1 MFKKNKNILYILVLL
16 ISALLA
22 FIIHFFTPLHSDDF
36 SYEIRGYSLTQQ
48 WDHYLTWS
56 GRLVANFISPLILL
70 IKNKVLIAII
80 QSLGMIAL
88 LHYISQLPKITSD
101 NIYKSPNLL
110 TFIIITSLF
119 WLYHPAL
126 GQAIFWITG
135 SANYMWTNLIMCVYL
150 LSLLK
155 YYYKEKFSYA
165 LPFLAL
171 IAGCS
176 NENATPIIMGF
187 TFLLLVSNAFINKK
201 IDFKLGIT
209 LILNIIGGAFL
220 ILSPGNQAR
229 LDRLE
234 AWHGVNWRGMSF
246 MDKLGRFNSNY
257 WEYLKYPVMFLVFLY
272 IIIYLL
278 QPIKIFNKD
287 KKISSLSI
295 SVIFALG
302 SFTSDFMMF
311 LSPQY
316 PPRSMSGAFLFLLIA
331 ISFAL
336 YNIVSLSH
344 KNIQLKYLQIAC
356 ASVLLLLFG
365 KEYFTKIF
373 PMYNSAFQQ
382 NKVQLAM
389 IKEFQEQEIKDVK
402 IPRIHF
408 ESNYPV
414 RIIFDLYEEPTTYA
428 KYYGFD
434 KVTFYSVN
442 FDFSKIRESN
452 SIIAN
457 KNLITEGG
465 LKNVYMYS
473 THNRTH
479 FAIELSK
486 EEVEALNGNY
496 KMFFHVFKN
505 TFNNFDIGVIKPVMY
520 NDRYFI
526 THHIDFKTSN
536 IRRINLGYFDTN
548 NWKIKYAEQSINL
561 KH

>member
-36 SYEIRGYSLTQQ
+36 SYEIRGYSLAQQ

-56 GRLVANFISPLILL
+56 GRLVANTISPIILL

-88 LHYISQLPKITSD
+88 LHYISQLPRIASD
-101 NIYKSPNLL
+101 NKFKTPNLFI
-110 TFIIITSLF
+110 FIIITSLF

-135 SANYMWTNLIMCVYL
+135 SANYMWTNLIICVYL
-150 LSLLK
+150 VMLLN
-155 YYYKEKFSYA
+155 YYYNGKFSYA

-176 NENATPIIMGF
+176 NENATPIIIVF
-187 TFLLLVSNAFINKK
+187 TFLILVSKAFLDKK
-201 IDFKLGIT
+201 LDVKLGLT
-209 LILNIIGGAFL
+209 FLLNTIGGAVL

-234 AWHGVNWRGMSF
+234 SWHKVNWRGMPF
-246 MDKLGRFNSNY
+246 MDKLGRFDSNY

-278 QPIKIFNKD
+278 QPIKLFNKD
-287 KKISSLSI
+287 KKISLLSI

-302 SFTSDFMMF
+302 SFASDFMMF

-336 YNIVSLSH
+336 YNIVLLSE
-344 KNIQLKYLQIAC
+344 KNVQLKHLYTVC
-356 ASVLLLLFG
+356 ASALLLLFG

-373 PMYNSAFQQ
+373 PIYNSAFQQ
-382 NKVQLAM
+382 NQVQLAM

-442 FDFSKIRESN
+442 FDFSKLRESN

-465 LKNVYMYS
+465 LKNVFMYS
-473 THNRTH
+473 THKRTH

-486 EEVEALNGNY
+486 KEVEALNENH

-505 TFNNFDIGVIKPVMY
+505 TFNNFDIGVIKPVIY

-536 IRRINLGYFDTN
+536 IRKINLGYFDTN
-548 NWKIKYAEQSINL
+548 NWKTKYAEQSIDL

>member
-1 MFKKNKNILYILVLL
+1 MFKKNKIRLYILAVL
-16 ISALLA
+16 IATVLA
-22 FIIHFFTPLHSDDF
+22 FVIHFFTPLHSDDF
-36 SYEIRGYSLTQQ
+36 SYKMRGLDLGKQ
-48 WDHYLTWS
+48 WEHYLTWS
-56 GRLVANFISPLILL
+56 GRLVANLISPLILL
-70 IKNKVLIAII
+70 IKNKALIAIV
-80 QSLGMIAL
+80 QSLGLIAL
-88 LHYISQLPKITSD
+88 LHYVSQLPEIISD
-101 NIYKSPNLL
+101 KKSKSPNLFA
-110 TFIIITSLF
+110 FILITSLF

-135 SANYMWTNLIMCVYL
+135 SANYMWTSLIICAYL
-150 LSLLK
+150 IALLN

-171 IAGCS
+171 IAGCT
-176 NENATPIIMGF
+176 NENAVPIIIGF
-187 TFLLLVSNAFINKK
+187 TFLLFVSKTYINKK
-201 IDFKLGIT
+201 IDITLGIT
-209 LILNIIGGAFL
+209 FILNAIGGVFL

-234 AWHGVNWRGMSF
+234 SWHGVNWRGISF
-246 MDKLGRFNSNY
+246 MDKLGRFDSNY

-302 SFTSDFMMF
+302 SFASDFMMF

-336 YNIVSLSH
+336 YNIVLLSN
-344 KNIQLKYLQIAC
+344 KNVQLKHLYIVC
-356 ASVLLLLFG
+356 ASALLLLFG

-389 IKEFQEQEIKDVK
+389 IKEFQEQGIKEVK

-408 ESNYPV
+408 ESNYQV
-414 RIIFDLYEEPTTYA
+414 RIIFDLYEEPSTYA

-452 SIIAN
+452 SIIAD

-473 THNRTH
+473 THARTH

-486 EEVEALNGNY
+486 EEVEALKGNY

-505 TFNNFDIGVIKPVMY
+505 TFNNFDIGVIKPVIY

-526 THHIDFKTSN
+526 THHIDFKATN
-536 IRRINLGYFDTN
+536 IRKINLGYFDAN
-548 NWKIKYAEQSINL
+548 NWKTKYAELSIDL
-561 KH
+561 KQ

>member
-1 MFKKNKNILYILVLL
+1 
-16 ISALLA
+16 
-22 FIIHFFTPLHSDDF
+22 
-36 SYEIRGYSLTQQ
+36 
-48 WDHYLTWS
+48 
-56 GRLVANFISPLILL
+56 
-70 IKNKVLIAII
+70 
-80 QSLGMIAL
+80 
-88 LHYISQLPKITSD
+88 
-101 NIYKSPNLL
+101 
-110 TFIIITSLF
+110 
-119 WLYHPAL
+119 
-126 GQAIFWITG
+126 
-135 SANYMWTNLIMCVYL
+135 
-150 LSLLK
+150 
-155 YYYKEKFSYA
+155 KEKFSYA

-302 SFTSDFMMF
+302 SFASDFMMF

-316 PPRSMSGAFLFLLIA
+316 PPRSMSGAFVFLLIA

-336 YNIVSLSH
+336 FQLTKISE
-344 KNIQLKYLQIAC
+344 KNTQAKHLYTAFTF
-356 ASVLLLLFG
+356 VLLLVFG
-365 KEYFTKIF
+365 KQYFTEIF
-373 PMYNSAFQQ
+373 PLYNSAYEQ
-382 NKVQLAM
+382 NKVQLA
-389 IKEFQEQEIKDVK
+389 IVKDYQNQEMKDVK

-408 ESNYPV
+408 ESHYPSQ
-414 RIIFDLYEEPTTYA
+414 IIFDRYEEPTSYA

-434 KVTFYSVN
+434 KVEFYS
-442 FDFSKIRESN
+442 F
-452 SIIAN
+452 
-457 KNLITEGG
+457 G
-465 LKNVYMYS
+465 
-473 THNRTH
+473 
-479 FAIELSK
+479 
-486 EEVEALNGNY
+486 
-496 KMFFHVFKN
+496 
-505 TFNNFDIGVIKPVMY
+505 FDI
-520 NDRYFI
+520 
-526 THHIDFKTSN
+526 
-536 IRRINLGYFDTN
+536 
-548 NWKIKYAEQSINL
+548 
-561 KH
+561 